1 MNDQE
6 LSIDELLAD
15 ASKFLNDPVTPEK
28 KQTIPEVQEPEKK
41 KPVKKAE
48 KKEDN
53 QKKADSEKRPA
64 ETGSKPGT
72 GRKVFGILGKIMLVI
87 LETVLL
93 LVVALYG
100 LMFVLAKGPSPTAR
114 DLFVMSVRETSAMGW
129 VANIYF
135 TEKEI
140 AKIENPKEIDE
151 YIEIDT
157 SLIQIPQETDP
168 VEGEDEGEDQGP
180 KPDAWG
186 LIDEDGD
193 GIIVEEVKGEGYS
206 GYMMVVLDPSRV
218 IVGSVP
224 GSYGARGYTVEEMV
238 EKFDAVAGTNAG
250 GFHDP
255 NGTGNGSIPDTL
267 VVFEGKVYYAGFGT
281 RKGFV
286 GIDDNYIL
294 HVANKI
300 TEAEIKEKN
309 IQYGVCFGPV
319 LVANGEP
326 CEINISGVNPRT
338 AIGQR
343 SDGAILMLVIDGR
356 QVISMDATMDDLV
369 NIMLDYGAV
378 NACNLD
384 GGSSS
389 LMWYQGD
396 YVNNCASVIGIRP
409 VPTAILVLKEGANDN
424 G

>member
-1 MNDQE
+1 MKQKDKKHDKTASVVSEVAEPEVASHADGEN
-6 LSIDELLAD
+6 LSRKQMKKSPEAD
-15 ASKFLNDPVTPEK
+15 IGKGKKKRKKNKKNGPFIKFLTFIGRLLLFLV
-28 KQTIPEVQEPEKK
+28 
-41 KPVKKAE
+41 
-48 KKEDN
+48 
-53 QKKADSEKRPA
+53 
-64 ETGSKPGT
+64 ETAL
-72 GRKVFGILGKIMLVI
+72 ILVI
-87 LETVLL
+87 
-93 LVVALYG
+93 ALYG

-114 DLFVMSVRETSAMGW
+114 DLFVMSVRETSAIGW
-129 VANIYF
+129 VANLYF
-135 TEKEI
+135 TDEQI
-140 AKIENPKEIDE
+140 AQIENRQEVEE
-151 YIEIDT
+151 YIETDT
-157 SLIQIPQETDP
+157 SLIQIPKETEP
-168 VEGEDEGEDQGP
+168 VTGEDELPQGP
-180 KPDAWG
+180 VADEWG
-186 LIDEDGD
+186 LVDEDGD

-224 GSYGARGYTVEEMV
+224 GSYGARGYTVAEMV

-250 GFHDP
+250 GFQDP
-255 NGTGNGSIPDTL
+255 NGSGNGSIPNTM
-267 VVFEGKVYYAGFGT
+267 VVFEGKVYYEGQGT

-286 GIDDNYIL
+286 GIDSNYIL
-294 HVANKI
+294 HVAHTI
-300 TEAEIKEKN
+300 TAAEIVEKD

-326 CEINISGVNPRT
+326 CDINISGVNPRT

-356 QVISMDATMDDLV
+356 QVISMGATLQDLV
-369 NIMLDYGAV
+369 DIMMDYGAV

-396 YVNNCASVIGIRP
+396 YVNNCASVIGIRH
-409 VPTAILVLKEGANDN
+409 VPTTILVLKEGVKDN